1 VKPPGRTLAIGFVA
15 VFFSAVTICLMRA
28 GKYVFCRYTTC
39 CAYGLGFGLCG
50 LGRRKAKRSNGN
62 SNKNN
67 DDDDDDDDDRDE
79 NYPEVVHTFP
89 IPRLPRFPFQN
100 EGYNEFGI
108 EGVNDEE
115 MDDTNKNDDYE
126 GGDGYGET
134 SNGFLLQQSKVSS
147 PHGNMSIGHYE
158 IPSPPRDEKDEFLAV
173 GRTMG

>member
-1 VKPPGRTLAIGFVA
+1 
-15 VFFSAVTICLMRA
+15 MRA
-28 GKYVFCRYTTC
+28 GKYVFCRYTTY

-50 LGRRKAKRSNGN
+50 LGRRNAKRSNGY
-62 SNKNN
+62 SNKNY

-108 EGVNDEE
+108 EGVNDDDHDHNNDEE

-126 GGDGYGET
+126 GGDGAGDGET
-134 SNGFLLQQSKVSS
+134 SSGFLLPQSKVSS
-147 PHGNMSIGHYE
+147 PHGSMSIGQYE
-158 IPSPPRDEKDEFLAV
+158 IPSPPRDEKDKFLAV